1 MPGQS
6 EQAVRAIRVV
16 VALVPVVVVLL
27 GVVLRDVPLG
37 TLESFVKGHM
47 WGVVLDL
54 RSWCSPRQ
62 ATM

>member
-1 MPGQS
+1 MHGQS

-47 WGVVLDL
+47 WGVILDL
-54 RSWCSPRQ
+54 RSWCAPRQ